1 MLSIDDELT
10 RDLSTVRGSI
20 NYLNDI
26 IFSFDKLKPRSILT
40 VDQYGK
46 VISCDISTRQ
56 KKPLDGDGNSTI
68 STAEIIK
75 PENIL
80 LNDEDHN
87 VSADIYQQADDV
99 STMRD

>member
-1 MLSIDDELT
+1 MSISAFIL
-10 RDLSTVRGSI
+10 
-20 NYLNDI
+20 
-26 IFSFDKLKPRSILT
+26 SFDKLKPRSILT

-56 KKPLDGDGNSTI
+56 KKPLDGNENSTI

-80 LNDEDHN
+80 LTDEDDN